1 MNVERG
7 KLPLTQEEADR
18 ASDERAIA
26 DYRAGRFTP
35 HSEVAKWLA
44 KWKDGDTSPA
54 PRPWLK

>member
-7 KLPLTQEEADR
+7 KFPLSQEEADAASEAR
-18 ASDERAIA
+18 ARADVA
-26 DYRAGRFTP
+26 AGRFTP
-35 HSEVAKWLA
+35 HAEVAQWLA